1 MLHGKGAA
9 HFDMNEQ
16 DVIALYK
23 VLMYKP
29 PGYLLPKLVREI
41 AGKCHKIP
49 LNRNKLGYMENL
61 GFKGK

>member
-1 MLHGKGAA
+1 
-9 HFDMNEQ
+9 MNEQ